1 MVKKLKKIPADLVS
15 YVQIEG
21 EAIRSSNDKMMIVS
35 YAYGK
40 IEMIDWY
47 IQLIDIQSKNY
58 IIPQSKEQL
67 LGIKNQLLEAIQ
79 KIMDKK
85 IPSPSDP
92 IISIKYPKGY
102 EG

>member
-21 EAIRSSNDKMMIVS
+21 EAIRSSNEKMMIVS

-40 IEMIDWY
+40 IETIDWY

-58 IIPQSKEQL
+58 IVPQSKEHL
-67 LGIKNQLLEAIQ
+67 LGIKNQLLAAIQ
-79 KIMDKK
+79 KIMDTK

-92 IISIKYPKGY
+92 IITIKYPNGY